1 MIIGVPKEIKDHEY
15 RVGLTPTGASMLT
28 DAGHEVH
35 VQSGAGETIGF
46 DDALYAAAGAK
57 IAATAREIYAC
68 PMVVKVKEPQESE
81 FPLLHE
87 GQILF
92 TFLHL
97 APDPAQTRALLE
109 RKVIGIAYETVS
121 DAGGELPL
129 LKPMS
134 EVAGRIAIQAGA
146 TALQMSQGGNGTL
159 PGGVPGVPPAR
170 IVVIGGGV
178 AGTQAAKMALG
189 LGADV
194 TLLDINLERLRY
206 LDDVFGPRLKTCY
219 SEPVAIDEL
228 AKSADLVVGAVLIPG
243 KHAPMLLRRET
254 IARMRRGSVFVD
266 IAIDQGGCAETSR
279 PTTHSDPTYVV
290 DGVVHYCV
298 ANMPA
303 AFARTSTLALTHA
316 TLTYVLELA
325 AKGCTRALNDNPGL
339 RCGLNLYRGLVT
351 QKNVAA
357 DLGYDWVPPEQALEN
372 THLP

>member
-15 RVGLTPTGASMLT
+15 RVGVTPSGTKILV

-35 VQSGAGETIGF
+35 IQSGAGDAIGF
-46 DDALYAAAGAK
+46 DDASYIAAGAK
-57 IAATAREIYAC
+57 IADTAREIYAC
-68 PMVVKVKEPQESE
+68 PMVVKVKEPQASE
-81 FPLLHE
+81 FPLMHE

-97 APDPAQTRALLE
+97 APDPVQTRALLE
-109 RKVIGIAYETVS
+109 RKIIGIAYETVNTV
-121 DAGGELPL
+121 DGDLPL

-146 TALQMSQGGNGTL
+146 TALQMSHGGNGTL

-170 IVVIGGGV
+170 ILIIGGGV
-178 AGTQAAKMALG
+178 AGTQAARMALG

-206 LDDVFGPRLKTCY
+206 LDDVFGPKLKTCY
-219 SEPVAIDEL
+219 SDPMVIDEL
-228 AKSADLVVGAVLIPG
+228 SRNADIIVGAVLIPG

-254 IARMRRGSVFVD
+254 ISKMKRGSVFVD

-279 PTTHSDPTYVV
+279 PTTHSDPTYIV

-303 AFARTSTLALTHA
+303 AFARTATLALTNA
-316 TLTYVLELA
+316 TFPYVLELA
-325 AKGCTRALNDNPGL
+325 NKGGAQALKDNPGL
-339 RCGLNLYRGLVT
+339 RSGLNLHLGRVT
-351 QKNVAA
+351 EKNVAA
-357 DLGYDWVPPEQALEN
+357 DLGYEWVPPEHVL
-372 THLP
+372 